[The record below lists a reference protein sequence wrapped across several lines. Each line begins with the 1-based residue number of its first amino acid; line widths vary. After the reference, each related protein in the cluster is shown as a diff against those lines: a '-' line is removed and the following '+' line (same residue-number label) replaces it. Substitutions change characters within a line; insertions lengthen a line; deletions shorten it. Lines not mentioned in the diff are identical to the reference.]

1 MFWQKKFKGQGTII
15 ILPMIISGANIKK
28 ISFFLL
34 VEANWD
40 LDYGWPA
47 PTIYRN

>member
-1 MFWQKKFKGQGTII
+1 MFKGQGTII
-15 ILPMIISGANIKK
+15 IFPMMISGANLKK
-28 ISFFLL
+28 NISFFLL

-40 LDYGWPA
+40 LAYGWIA